1 MTTKAN
7 NLVINLLTAHATWS
21 MTALFKTS
29 QRENVLELEAI
40 SPNYYK
46 KFAISAKMWW
56 PKKLATVGSG
66 RLVFINKSHHLGV
79 FDQCCQDLWGLKRSI
94 DGDFSQ
100 GFDGLIRGIR
110 YFPCEVCPLDLDM
123 AIIL

>member
-40 SPNYYK
+40 SPKYYTNLQSQQRYGGRK
-46 KFAISAKMWW
+46 KIGDRWLRT
-56 PKKLATVGSG
+56 PGIYRQVPPPGSLRPVESG
-66 RLVFINKSHHLGV
+66 PLGT
-79 FDQCCQDLWGLKRSI
+79 
-94 DGDFSQ
+94 
-100 GFDGLIRGIR
+100 
-110 YFPCEVCPLDLDM
+110 
-123 AIIL
+123 